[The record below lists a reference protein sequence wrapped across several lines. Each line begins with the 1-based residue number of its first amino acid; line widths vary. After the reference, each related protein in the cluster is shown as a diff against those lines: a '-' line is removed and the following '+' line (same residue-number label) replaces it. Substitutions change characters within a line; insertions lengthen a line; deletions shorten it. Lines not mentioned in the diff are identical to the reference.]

1 MPIEKRN
8 ISPDAINPT
17 AVEQVKPGK
26 FRFKKA
32 VSSKTAGTEI
42 TDLHTMVKTWEDSD
56 SLSAAEFRALTKRT
70 MLFVLRSII
79 WLATRSSKGA

>member
-1 MPIEKRN
+1 MPTDARK

-17 AVEQVKPGK
+17 TMEQVKPGK

-42 TDLHTMVKTWEDSD
+42 TDLHTVVKEWENSD
-56 SLSAAEFRALTKRT
+56 GLSAAEFRTLTKRT

-79 WLATRSSKGA
+79 WLATRKGAEQ